1 MRFKRVNHFTLRDTI
16 YQLIEAFVMYYVVFA
31 VVYFINKFYTLLV
44 PNLTIRVFWTWQ
56 LFIYPP
62 ILFFVASRL
71 WYLQHRE
78 RHSFAM
84 IVTAFAFSEYAIY
97 HFGGLILYL
106 KSFQYLGMPWLT
118 AGTVLL
124 MLLYL
129 AVNFVLASVFG
140 ASVHSLFTDRVRR
153 FKVSDNSKS

>member
-1 MRFKRVNHFTLRDTI
+1 MKFKKVNNFTLKDTV
-16 YQLIEAFVMYYVVFA
+16 YQLIEAFIMHYVVFA
-31 VVYFINKFYTLLV
+31 VVYFVNKFYTWFV
-44 PNLTIRVFWTWQ
+44 PNLTIRVFWSWQ

-62 ILFFVASRL
+62 ILFFIASRL

-106 KSFQYLGMPWLT
+106 KSFQYLGMPLLT
-118 AGTVLL
+118 AGTVFL

-129 AVNFVLASVFG
+129 MVNFFLASVFG
-140 ASVHSLFTDRVRR
+140 ASVHSLFTDRIRGGQN
-153 FKVSDNSKS
+153 K

>member
-1 MRFKRVNHFTLRDTI
+1 MKFKRVNHFTLRDTI

-56 LFIYPP
+56 LLVYPP
-62 ILFFVASRL
+62 ILFFIASRL

-84 IVTAFAFSEYAIY
+84 IITAFAFSEYAIY

-106 KSFQYLGMPWLT
+106 KSFQYLGMPALT
-118 AGTVLL
+118 IGTVLL
-124 MLLYL
+124 TLLYL
-129 AVNFVLASVFG
+129 AVNFFLASVFG
-140 ASVHSLFTDRVRR
+140 ASVHSLFTDRIRG
-153 FKVSDNSKS
+153 FKKDDNRKS